1 MASITFSLHSADRLT
16 PRHSMRFYSTSD
28 GNCVKNPNCVICMVA
43 QAPTF
48 STLIATSEETST
60 PTYAATGA
68 TATID
73 VTIVNDTGSP
83 LTSVTLTT
91 SHDGNGSLSV
101 GTVPTTMVNAGTFV
115 VTLTYTTASE
125 AFDVT
130 VTAYATGT
138 KSDATTATSNT
149 VSVVLDIT
157 GKIPPPPP

>member
-1 MASITFSLHSADRLT
+1 MPSITFSLPSSDRLT
-16 PRHSMRFYSTSD
+16 PRHSMKFHSESD
-28 GNCVKNPNCVICMVA
+28 ANGVVNPNCVICMVP

-73 VTIVNDTGSP
+73 VTIINDTGSS
-83 LTSVTLTT
+83 LSSLKLHT
-91 SHDGNGSLSV
+91 SHDGNGSLVV
-101 GTVPTTMVNAGTFV
+101 GSLATTLANAGSVV
-115 VTLTYTTASE
+115 VTLTYTTSVE
-125 AFDVT
+125 DYDVT

-138 KSDATTATSNT
+138 KLDATTATSNT
-149 VSVVLDIT
+149 VTNVLDIT